1 MWELFFIFTNPYFSL
16 RWLKSSY
23 RVACY
28 NDLEAENEV
37 RCLISVEKL
46 VLKHLEKMYHQN
58 NKKVIHDFNLSIQD
72 GEFIVFVGPSGCG
85 KSTLLRMIAGL
96 EEITSGELFLNGK
109 KANQLPAKDRNL
121 SVVFQNYALFPHLS
135 VFENMAFGLRI
146 RHYPKQKIQEDVLH
160 AAKILGLQKLLHEKP
175 KQLSGGQRQR
185 VALGR
190 AIVRQAD
197 LFLMDEPLSNLDAKL
212 RAQMREEILNLHQ
225 KLETTTIYVTHDQVE
240 AMTMASRIV
249 VLKDGRI
256 QQIGTPKQIYSAP
269 ANTFV
274 ATFIGMPQMNLFQV
288 AGSESTQ
295 LEDFIPSSLKR
306 SDYFTQG
313 RVILGIRP
321 ECISLTTEGL
331 PVVVTY
337 AELMGADTYV
347 HGVLSGTD
355 DQIIIRSAPDREFS
369 SGETLYVRFPEDK
382 CHFFD
387 AESGER
393 LMIEAAAYEA

>member
-1 MWELFFIFTNPYFSL
+1 M
-16 RWLKSSY
+16 
-23 RVACY
+23 
-28 NDLEAENEV
+28 
-37 RCLISVEKL
+37 EKL
-46 VLKHLEKMYHQN
+46 VLTHLQKIYTQ
-58 NKKVIHDFNLSIQD
+58 NKKTVIHDFNLSVRD

-96 EEITSGELFLNGK
+96 EDITSGELFLNGK
-109 KANQLPAKDRNL
+109 KANRLPAKDRNL

-135 VFENMAFGLRI
+135 VFENIAFGLRI
-146 RHYPKQKIQEDVLH
+146 RHYPKQKVNEAVYN
-160 AAKILGLQKLLHEKP
+160 AAEMLGLQRLLHEKP

-212 RAQMREEILNLHQ
+212 RTQMREEILNLHQ

-240 AMTMASRIV
+240 AMTMATRIV

-256 QQIGTPKQIYSAP
+256 QQIGTPKQIYTAP

-274 ATFIGMPQMNLFQV
+274 ATFIGMPQMNVFHA
-288 AGSESTQ
+288 AGSDSARWD
-295 LEDFIPSSLKR
+295 DFIPLSLKK
-306 SDYFTQG
+306 SDSYTQG
-313 RVILGIRP
+313 RVLLGIRP
-321 ECISLTTEGL
+321 ENILVAADGL
-331 PVVVTY
+331 PVTVNY

-347 HGVLSGTD
+347 HGEIAGTD
-355 DQIIIRSAPDREFS
+355 KQIVIRCEPDRDFC
-369 SGETLYVRFPEDK
+369 SGETVYVRFPEDK

-387 AESGER
+387 AESGKR
-393 LMIEAAAYEA
+393 LTIEAAAYEA